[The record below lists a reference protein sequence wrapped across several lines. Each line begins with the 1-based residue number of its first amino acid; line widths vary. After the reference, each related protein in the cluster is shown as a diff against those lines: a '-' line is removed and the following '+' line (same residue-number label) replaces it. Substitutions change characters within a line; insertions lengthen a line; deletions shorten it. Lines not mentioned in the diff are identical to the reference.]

1 MMCTRVLY
9 GLAYRQGAADVV
21 IGAAVLTEEGRTR
34 VTHDLIR
41 RSDGIAHRPAQY
53 VSAVP
58 SRRTAQGQGSRDLV
72 QSLRAE
78 GLAEEARAAIP
89 DHFVA
94 GRQGTYTFHLVIA
107 IPARLVADSE
117 SSADR
122 VRATLVV
129 ECAGSRSSD
138 EFRARLQ
145 RGDLP

>member
-9 GLAYRQGAADVV
+9 GLAYRQGAANVV
-21 IGAAVLTEEGRTR
+21 VGAAVLTEEGRTR

-78 GLAEEARAAIP
+78 SLAEEACAAIP
-89 DHFVA
+89 DHFVS

-107 IPARLVADSE
+107 ISGGLAAESKGPAYV
-117 SSADR
+117 
-122 VRATLVV
+122 VRAGGLV
-129 ECAGSRSSD
+129 GSAS
-138 EFRARLQ
+138 
-145 RGDLP
+145 